1 MLSALLGVWSPVI
14 LLAKHERW
22 LKMIGFRIFWI
33 DSLKWVLTWLLSLS
47 IKDTHS
53 FTYFL

>member
-1 MLSALLGVWSPVI
+1 MLSAPLGVWSPVM